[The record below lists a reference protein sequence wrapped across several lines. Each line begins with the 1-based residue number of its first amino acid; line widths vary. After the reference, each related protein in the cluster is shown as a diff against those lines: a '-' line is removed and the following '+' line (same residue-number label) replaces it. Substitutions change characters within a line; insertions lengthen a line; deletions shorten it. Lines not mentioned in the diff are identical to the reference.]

1 MGESLYTVKYFC
13 HFGITFFT
21 SKNSYTPVYPRYQ
34 FRLQITH
41 FFFFSF
47 PSLRFLFPCI
57 VHCFLS
63 DAQKTFLFP
72 TLSIPPPNYAFLF
85 FSFPSLCF
93 SFLASSTTC
102 SPVPRRLSF
111 FPRRQ
116 SHPQITCSIFLVSF
130 HAFLF
135 PCLVHCFLSGT
146 QKSFL
151 FPRYQSCPK
160 SHIPFF
166 SFPSLRF
173 SFFASSTAF
182 SPAPRKLFFFH
193 CFSPSC
199 A

>member
-1 MGESLYTVKYFC
+1 MKARNLHYKEPNELKTLSLLRLEDFPFSHAINPGPKSRVS
-13 HFGITFFT
+13 FF
-21 SKNSYTPVYPRYQ
+21 
-34 FRLQITH
+34 LL
-41 FFFFSF
+41 SF
-47 PSLRFLFPCI
+47 LVFLFPCI
-57 VHCFLS
+57 VHYLLS
-63 DAQKTFLFP
+63 GAQKTFLFP
-72 TLSIPPPNYAFLF
+72 T
-85 FSFPSLCF
+85 PS
-93 SFLASSTTC
+93 
-102 SPVPRRLSF
+102 VP
-111 FPRRQ
+111 
-116 SHPQITCSIFLVSF
+116 PQITCSIFLVSF

-135 PCLVHCFLSGT
+135 PCLVHCFLSGA

-193 CFSPSC
+193 CFSPSR

>member
-1 MGESLYTVKYFC
+1 MKSRNLHYKEPKELK
-13 HFGITFFT
+13 
-21 SKNSYTPVYPRYQ
+21 
-34 FRLQITH
+34 
-41 FFFFSF
+41 
-47 PSLRFLFPCI
+47 
-57 VHCFLS
+57 
-63 DAQKTFLFP
+63 
-72 TLSIPPPNYAFLF
+72 TLSLLRLEDFPFSHAINPGPKSRVSI

-102 SPVPRRLSF
+102 SPEPRRLSF
-111 FPRRQ
+111 FPRHQ

-135 PCLVHCFLSGT
+135 PCLVHCFLSGA